1 MMPQTLENLIQ
12 QMTVKEREEV
22 TFFASFVIAR
32 RHSNSQHILTDDV
45 STADVLELAVGS
57 GSFDWLDRVE
67 EDEYSVEDGD
77 AVQWPNKS

>member
-32 RHSNSQHILTDDV
+32 RHSNSQHIVTDDV

-57 GSFDWLDRVE
+57 RSFDWLDRVE